1 VKLTAEKEE
10 SNMQTTDPALRTE
23 KDTQQILIC
32 YDGSSGAGHAV
43 DAAAALFGPRRA
55 VVLVVTPPMT
65 FAEGI
70 AATSALVPGTAFEEG
85 NMADALQ
92 RAEAGAAHARRSGL
106 HAEARA
112 MIAPTT
118 WEGIVDVA
126 EELDVA
132 VIVMGTRGLSGLRE
146 VARGSV
152 SHDVA
157 THARRPVL
165 IVPLPPTN
173 GAA

>member
-1 VKLTAEKEE
+1 VETI
-10 SNMQTTDPALRTE
+10 DPALRTE
-23 KDTQQILIC
+23 KDSQQILIC
-32 YDGSSGAGHAV
+32 YDGSSGAGRAI
-43 DAAAALFGPRRA
+43 DTAAALFGPRRT

-70 AATSALVPGTAFEEG
+70 AATSALVPGTTFEEV

-92 RAEAGAAHARRSGL
+92 RAEAGAMHARRWGL

-112 MIAPTT
+112 TTAPTT

-126 EELDVA
+126 EELDVS
-132 VIVMGTRGLSGLRE
+132 VIVIGSRGLSGLRE
-146 VARGSV
+146 VAGGSV

-157 THARRPVL
+157 TRVRRPVL
-165 IVPLPPTN
+165 IVPPPPTKE
-173 GAA
+173 AA